1 MPERRPADDRK
12 IYCRP
17 TATGRCPGS
26 HRWGACRSSS
36 GHRPKILSSA
46 ERIGR
51 WPNSHPAAAGRRP
64 LPDLYDMVQGRE
76 NPAMICR
83 CQKVGIGEKSGG
95 HRRIYKACDVP
106 LSNDGMLTPGNTSL
120 WCSCFSDNGYVC
132 IWYGLTPD
140 GKLTCK
146 HILWEGGGYDR

>member
-1 MPERRPADDRK
+1 MPKRRPADDRR

-17 TATGRCPGS
+17 MATDICPGS

-51 WPNSHPAAAGRRP
+51 IGLPVAASRHP
-64 LPDLYDMVQGRE
+64 LHDVYDMVQGRE

-83 CQKVGIGEKSGG
+83 CQKVASAKNLAVTVGFIILVTS
-95 HRRIYKACDVP
+95 P
-106 LSNDGMLTPGNTSL
+106 LEDHNCSDDNNDKQYMMITVYRNNVYPCMPTLR
-120 WCSCFSDNGYVC
+120 
-132 IWYGLTPD
+132 
-140 GKLTCK
+140 
-146 HILWEGGGYDR
+146 E